1 MSNGSNAKGVRASLD
16 ATASLR
22 TTLRRHLRFGDTRS
36 HSRFVQ
42 RTKWVLPALAVTL
55 LLLVGTWPELSS
67 VVEHLHF
74 NLPRIDITEARN
86 LRMVQ
91 PRYSGIDRDN
101 RPYVLT
107 AAAANQTSQ
116 SSDIVSLDSPRADM
130 TTNSGN
136 WVELTGYTGTYQP
149 QPQLLDLY
157 GDVELYQDRG
167 NEFHTDSAQ
176 INIANGSAQ
185 GTEPVTGHG
194 PFGHVTAE
202 GFTMQDHGAVIT
214 FTGKTNLTL
223 LPRPKDAE

>member
-1 MSNGSNAKGVRASLD
+1 MSRSLD
-16 ATASLR
+16 PTIALR
-22 TTLRRHLRFGDTRS
+22 VSLRRHLRFGDTRS

-42 RTKWVLPALAVTL
+42 RSRWILPALAITL
-55 LLLVGTWPELSS
+55 LLLVGTWPEIKAIID
-67 VVEHLHF
+67 HLHF
-74 NLPRIDITEARN
+74 TVPRIDLTQARN

-91 PRYSGIDRDN
+91 PRYSGIDKDN

-107 AAAANQTSQ
+107 ADAATQKSQ
-116 SSDIVSLDSPRADM
+116 ADDLVSLDLPRADM

-136 WVELTGYTGTYQP
+136 WVEITGYTGAYQT

-167 NEFHTDSAQ
+167 NEFHTDSARLD
-176 INIANGSAQ
+176 IANGSAV
-185 GTEPVTGHG
+185 GTDPVVGQG

-202 GFTMQDHGAVIT
+202 GFAMYQRGEIID

-223 LPRPKDAE
+223 LPRPKEAE

>member
-1 MSNGSNAKGVRASLD
+1 MSGRQADSIIALRA
-16 ATASLR
+16 
-22 TTLRRHLRFGDTRS
+22 TLRRHLGLSDTRS

-42 RTKWVLPALAVTL
+42 RSKWILPGLAVTL
-55 LLLVGTWPELSS
+55 LLLVGTWPQIKA
-67 VVEHLHF
+67 VIDRLHF
-74 NLPRIDITEARN
+74 TVPRIDVSDARN
-86 LRMVQ
+86 LRMLE
-91 PRYSGIDRDN
+91 PRYTGIDREN

-107 AAAANQTSQ
+107 ASVATQVSG
-116 SSDIVSLDSPRADM
+116 SDDIVSLTAPKADM

-136 WVELTGYTGTYQP
+136 WVEVTSYTGTYQP

-167 NEFHTDSAQ
+167 NEFHTDSARVDV
-176 INIANGSAQ
+176 ANGTATSDQ
-185 GTEPVTGHG
+185 PVTGQG

-202 GFTMQDHGAVIT
+202 GFTMLDRGAVIQ

>member
-1 MSNGSNAKGVRASLD
+1 MSSRQADSSVPLRAS
-16 ATASLR
+16 
-22 TTLRRHLRFGDTRS
+22 LRRHLRFGDTRS

-42 RTKWVLPALAVTL
+42 RSKWILPSLAVSL
-55 LLLVGTWPELSS
+55 LLLVATWPQLKSAID
-67 VVEHLHF
+67 HLHF
-74 NLPRIDITEARN
+74 TLPRIDLSDARN
-86 LRMVQ
+86 LRMLD
-91 PRYSGIDRDN
+91 PRYTGIDKDN

-107 AAAANQTSQ
+107 A
-116 SSDIVSLDSPRADM
+116 SSATQASGSDDIVSLAQPKGDM

-136 WVELTGYTGTYQP
+136 WVEVTAYTGTYQP

-167 NEFHTDSAQ
+167 NEFHTDSARVD
-176 INIANGSAQ
+176 IANGTAKSDQ
-185 GTEPVTGHG
+185 PVNGQG

-202 GFTMQDHGAVIT
+202 GFTMLDRGAVIQ

>member
-1 MSNGSNAKGVRASLD
+1 MSSRQADSTVTLRAS
-16 ATASLR
+16 
-22 TTLRRHLRFGDTRS
+22 LRRHLRFGDTRS

-42 RTKWVLPALAVTL
+42 RSKWILPSLAVSL
-55 LLLVGTWPELSS
+55 LLLVATWPQLKSAID
-67 VVEHLHF
+67 HLHF
-74 NLPRIDITEARN
+74 VLPRIDISDARN
-86 LRMVQ
+86 LRMVD
-91 PRYSGIDRDN
+91 PRYTGIDRDN

-107 AAAANQTSQ
+107 A
-116 SSDIVSLDSPRADM
+116 SSATQASGSDDLVSLATPKADM

-136 WVELTGYTGTYQP
+136 WLEVTSYTGTYQP

-176 INIANGSAQ
+176 IDIAAGTAKSEQPVNGQ
-185 GTEPVTGHG
+185 G

-202 GFTMQDHGAVIT
+202 GFTMLDRGAVIQ
-214 FTGKTNLTL
+214 FTGKSYLTL